1 MTNAGIEAFLI
12 VCKQHSISKAAAEL
26 FISQSSLSIRLRTLE
41 KEVGCPLFFRHKGS
55 REMVL
60 TEEGKRFYQLS
71 LQYQDIVRSMLAI
84 GNRKSS
90 LRLSALNS
98 VSTYLLPPVYEQ
110 FMRDHPDIHL
120 EIQDMTVEAA
130 CQSLLRGETDLAFTS
145 DAPRTD
151 AIRAELVM
159 TEPMDLICAAGSCYS
174 DGIGPDELPVRQ
186 EVYVGWTDEF
196 ARWHQEL
203 WGVDAVPRI
212 QLEIMS
218 QLQMF
223 MTKRDSWAVVPR
235 SVADGLCAAGGRR
248 LAAAFPLPE
257 RRIHALQKKAVSWRL
272 RSCFWASP
280 AGCGPQRRHER
291 EAAPTGLRERKPK
304 KDSGER
310 NSRSDSTREICG
322 KYREGSVFAD
332 PSLLLLRRF
341 KERCSFS
348 ARKSRTYRHAPASA
362 AAPFCRCRRRS
373 PSDCRRCPPR
383 GGRG

>member
-145 DAPRTD
+145 DVPRTD

-159 TEPMDLICAAGSCYS
+159 AEPMDLICAAGSCYS
-174 DGIGPDELPVRQ
+174 DGIGPDELPARQ
-186 EVYVGWTDEF
+186 EVYVEWTDEF

-235 SVADGLCAAGGRR
+235 SVADGLCAAGGRPCR
-248 LAAAFPLPE
+248 SAA
-257 RRIHALQKKAVSWRL
+257 
-272 RSCFWASP
+272 
-280 AGCGPQRRHER
+280 
-291 EAAPTGLRERKPK
+291 
-304 KDSGER
+304 
-310 NSRSDSTREICG
+310 STRCR
-322 KYREGSVFAD
+322 K
-332 PSLLLLRRF
+332 RR
-341 KERCSFS
+341 
-348 ARKSRTYRHAPASA
+348 
-362 AAPFCRCRRRS
+362 
-373 PSDCRRCPPR
+373 
-383 GGRG
+383 

>member
-110 FMRDHPDIHL
+110 FMRDHPEIHL

-159 TEPMDLICAAGSCYS
+159 TEPMALICAAGSCYS

-186 EVYVGWTDEF
+186 EVYVEWTDEF

-203 WGVDAVPRI
+203 WGMDAVPVSYTH
-212 QLEIMS
+212 LEP
-218 QLQMF
+218 
-223 MTKRDSWAVVPR
+223 T
-235 SVADGLCAAGGRR
+235 R
-248 LAAAFPLPE
+248 LV
-257 RRIHALQKKAVSWRL
+257 R
-272 RSCFWASP
+272 
-280 AGCGPQRRHER
+280 
-291 EAAPTGLRERKPK
+291 
-304 KDSGER
+304 
-310 NSRSDSTREICG
+310 
-322 KYREGSVFAD
+322 
-332 PSLLLLRRF
+332 
-341 KERCSFS
+341 
-348 ARKSRTYRHAPASA
+348 
-362 AAPFCRCRRRS
+362 
-373 PSDCRRCPPR
+373 
-383 GGRG
+383 

>member
-145 DAPRTD
+145 DVPRTD

-159 TEPMDLICAAGSCYS
+159 TEPMALICAAGSCYS

-257 RRIHALQKKAVSWRL
+257 RRIHALQKKAVSL
-272 RSCFWASP
+272 
-280 AGCGPQRRHER
+280 
-291 EAAPTGLRERKPK
+291 EAAQLFLGAAQPRQTFQFTEQQAIHKVIEPLGGFIFVVQR
-304 KDSGER
+304 D
-310 NSRSDSTREICG
+310 
-322 KYREGSVFAD
+322 
-332 PSLLLLRRF
+332 
-341 KERCSFS
+341 ERCHLFYQSTLVRFGQADKGFRLLIVFHDLS
-348 ARKSRTYRHAPASA
+348 VQPHGYQLRIQRSHFGTAG
-362 AAPFCRCRRRS
+362 FC
-373 PSDCRRCPPR
+373 
-383 GGRG
+383 

>member
-145 DAPRTD
+145 DVPRTD

-159 TEPMDLICAAGSCYS
+159 AEPMDLICAEGSCYS
-174 DGIGPDELPVRQ
+174 DGIGPDELPARQ
-186 EVYVGWTDEF
+186 EVYVEWTDEF
-196 ARWHQEL
+196 ACWHQEL

-248 LAAAFPLPE
+248 LDAAFPLPE
-257 RRIHALQKKAVSWRL
+257 RRIHALQKKAVSL
-272 RSCFWASP
+272 
-280 AGCGPQRRHER
+280 
-291 EAAPTGLRERKPK
+291 EAAQLFLGI
-304 KDSGER
+304 
-310 NSRSDSTREICG
+310 TR
-322 KYREGSVFAD
+322 R
-332 PSLLLLRRF
+332 LW
-341 KERCSFS
+341 
-348 ARKSRTYRHAPASA
+348 A
-362 AAPFCRCRRRS
+362 AAEA
-373 PSDCRRCPPR
+373 
-383 GGRG
+383 

>member
-1 MTNAGIEAFLI
+1 MGRYHMTNAGIEAFLI

-145 DAPRTD
+145 DVPRTD

-159 TEPMDLICAAGSCYS
+159 TEPMALICAAGSCYS

-186 EVYVGWTDEF
+186 EVYVEWTDEF

-248 LAAAFPLPE
+248 LDAAFPLPE
-257 RRIHALQKKAVSWRL
+257 RRIHALQKKAVSL
-272 RSCFWASP
+272 
-280 AGCGPQRRHER
+280 
-291 EAAPTGLRERKPK
+291 EAAQLFLGI
-304 KDSGER
+304 
-310 NSRSDSTREICG
+310 TR
-322 KYREGSVFAD
+322 R
-332 PSLLLLRRF
+332 LW
-341 KERCSFS
+341 
-348 ARKSRTYRHAPASA
+348 A
-362 AAPFCRCRRRS
+362 AAEA
-373 PSDCRRCPPR
+373 
-383 GGRG
+383 

>member
-26 FISQSSLSIRLRTLE
+26 FISQSSLSIRLQTLE

-145 DAPRTD
+145 DVPRTD

-159 TEPMDLICAAGSCYS
+159 AEPMDLICAAGSCY
-174 DGIGPDELPVRQ
+174 
-186 EVYVGWTDEF
+186 
-196 ARWHQEL
+196 
-203 WGVDAVPRI
+203 
-212 QLEIMS
+212 
-218 QLQMF
+218 
-223 MTKRDSWAVVPR
+223 
-235 SVADGLCAAGGRR
+235 C
-248 LAAAFPLPE
+248 
-257 RRIHALQKKAVSWRL
+257 
-272 RSCFWASP
+272 
-280 AGCGPQRRHER
+280 
-291 EAAPTGLRERKPK
+291 
-304 KDSGER
+304 
-310 NSRSDSTREICG
+310 
-322 KYREGSVFAD
+322 
-332 PSLLLLRRF
+332 LLY
-341 KERCSFS
+341 
-348 ARKSRTYRHAPASA
+348 T
-362 AAPFCRCRRRS
+362 S
-373 PSDCRRCPPR
+373 PSPR
-383 GGRG
+383 DRG

>member
-60 TEEGKRFYQLS
+60 TEEGKRFYRLS

-130 CQSLLRGETDLAFTS
+130 CQSLLRGETDLAYTS

-159 TEPMDLICAAGSCYS
+159 TEPMALICAAGSCYS
-174 DGIGPDELPVRQ
+174 DGIGPDELPARQ
-186 EVYVGWTDEF
+186 EVYVEWTDEF

-212 QLEIMS
+212 QLGRGAP
-218 QLQMF
+218 Q
-223 MTKRDSWAVVPR
+223 RGRWAV
-235 SVADGLCAAGGRR
+235 RR
-248 LAAAFPLPE
+248 
-257 RRIHALQKKAVSWRL
+257 RREA
-272 RSCFWASP
+272 
-280 AGCGPQRRHER
+280 AGCGVPLAGAPHPRAAEKGGKPGGCAAVSGHHPPAVGRSGGMSAKPRQR
-291 EAAPTGLRERKPK
+291 G
-304 KDSGER
+304 
-310 NSRSDSTREICG
+310 
-322 KYREGSVFAD
+322 
-332 PSLLLLRRF
+332 
-341 KERCSFS
+341 
-348 ARKSRTYRHAPASA
+348 
-362 AAPFCRCRRRS
+362 
-373 PSDCRRCPPR
+373 
-383 GGRG
+383 

>member
-145 DAPRTD
+145 DVPRTD

-159 TEPMDLICAAGSCYS
+159 AEPMDLICAAGSCYS
-174 DGIGPDELPVRQ
+174 DGIGPDELPARQ
-186 EVYVGWTDEF
+186 EVYVEWTDEF

-223 MTKRDSWAVVPR
+223 MTKR
-235 SVADGLCAAGGRR
+235 VAEGRHWKQ
-248 LAAAFPLPE
+248 PLP
-257 RRIHALQKKAVSWRL
+257 
-272 RSCFWASP
+272 P
-280 AGCGPQRRHER
+280 
-291 EAAPTGLRERKPK
+291 PK
-304 KDSGER
+304 Q
-310 NSRSDSTREICG
+310 
-322 KYREGSVFAD
+322 
-332 PSLLLLRRF
+332 P
-341 KERCSFS
+341 
-348 ARKSRTYRHAPASA
+348 
-362 AAPFCRCRRRS
+362 CRRRQITACKMITNTTIATITATIITAVTTATATIL
-373 PSDCRRCPPR
+373 PCRKRS
-383 GGRG
+383 

>member
-12 VCKQHSISKAAAEL
+12 VCKQHSISKAAEL

-145 DAPRTD
+145 DVPRTD

-159 TEPMDLICAAGSCYS
+159 AEPMDLICAAGSCYS
-174 DGIGPDELPVRQ
+174 DGIGAGRAARPAGGVR
-186 EVYVGWTDEF
+186 
-196 ARWHQEL
+196 
-203 WGVDAVPRI
+203 GVDRRVCPLASGAMGRGRGAPDPAGDHEPAADVHDQAG
-212 QLEIMS
+212 QLGRGAP
-218 QLQMF
+218 Q
-223 MTKRDSWAVVPR
+223 RGRWAV
-235 SVADGLCAAGGRR
+235 RR
-248 LAAAFPLPE
+248 
-257 RRIHALQKKAVSWRL
+257 RREA
-272 RSCFWASP
+272 
-280 AGCGPQRRHER
+280 AGCGVPLTGAPHPRAAEKGGKLGGCAAVSGHHPPAVGRSGGMSAKPRQR
-291 EAAPTGLRERKPK
+291 G
-304 KDSGER
+304 
-310 NSRSDSTREICG
+310 
-322 KYREGSVFAD
+322 
-332 PSLLLLRRF
+332 
-341 KERCSFS
+341 
-348 ARKSRTYRHAPASA
+348 
-362 AAPFCRCRRRS
+362 
-373 PSDCRRCPPR
+373 
-383 GGRG
+383 

>member
-145 DAPRTD
+145 DVPRTD
-151 AIRAELVM
+151 TIRAELVM
-159 TEPMDLICAAGSCYS
+159 AEPMDLIWQAPAIPTASGRTSCPSSRRCTWSGPTSLPAGIRSY
-174 DGIGPDELPVRQ
+174 GV
-186 EVYVGWTDEF
+186 WT
-196 ARWHQEL
+196 RCP
-203 WGVDAVPRI
+203 G
-212 QLEIMS
+212 S
-218 QLQMF
+218 
-223 MTKRDSWAVVPR
+223 
-235 SVADGLCAAGGRR
+235 
-248 LAAAFPLPE
+248 
-257 RRIHALQKKAVSWRL
+257 SWR
-272 RSCFWASP
+272 S
-280 AGCGPQRRHER
+280 
-291 EAAPTGLRERKPK
+291 
-304 KDSGER
+304 
-310 NSRSDSTREICG
+310 
-322 KYREGSVFAD
+322 
-332 PSLLLLRRF
+332 
-341 KERCSFS
+341 
-348 ARKSRTYRHAPASA
+348 
-362 AAPFCRCRRRS
+362 
-373 PSDCRRCPPR
+373 
-383 GGRG
+383 